1 MNSKTI
7 LRLDEVMVKVTV
19 RVLVV
24 VKENIVD
31 DEDEEGTRKRLL
43 VLDFPATHRP
53 VGESHANSL
62 DDS

>member
-1 MNSKTI
+1 
-7 LRLDEVMVKVTV
+7 MVKVTV
-19 RVLVV
+19 TVLVV